1 MMESGGM
8 DRKNLGDSVPTHRA
22 HPKDRSGA
30 DPHFAVPI
38 GSATRGRLRFTGGAH
53 WLVVRAELH
62 LPDLCQVRFG
72 DRMPTM
78 GARRGV
84 VSVRYP
90 RFPTD
95 DWLSYQSER
104 PAHLTLNASLPW
116 DVEVRGGVSQLVAEL
131 RALRLGSLLLEGGAS
146 RLEVMLPSPSGT
158 VAVLILGGAS
168 NVTIYRPAGVSARLR
183 VEGGATNLTFDG
195 RHTGA
200 AGGEL
205 DLRTSNHDGATDR
218 YEFAITGGAN
228 NVSIE
233 GDERSE
239 P

>member
-1 MMESGGM
+1 
-8 DRKNLGDSVPTHRA
+8 
-22 HPKDRSGA
+22 
-30 DPHFAVPI
+30 
-38 GSATRGRLRFTGGAH
+38 
-53 WLVVRAELH
+53 
-62 LPDLCQVRFG
+62 
-72 DRMPTM
+72 
-78 GARRGV
+78 
-84 VSVRYP
+84 
-90 RFPTD
+90 
-95 DWLSYQSER
+95 
-104 PAHLTLNASLPW
+104 
-116 DVEVRGGVSQLVAEL
+116 
-131 RALRLGSLLLEGGAS
+131 
-146 RLEVMLPSPSGT
+146 MLPSPSGT